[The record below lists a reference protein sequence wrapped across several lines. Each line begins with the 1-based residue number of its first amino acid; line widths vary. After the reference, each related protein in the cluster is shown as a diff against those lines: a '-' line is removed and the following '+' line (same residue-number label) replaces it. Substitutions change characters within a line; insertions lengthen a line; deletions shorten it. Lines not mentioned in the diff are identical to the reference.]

1 MRAFNS
7 VLAVLP
13 LLVLGACD
21 SARPS
26 PALSPA
32 ATTETPVQTP
42 TQTPAPTPGDPAQ
55 PAQACDVLVS
65 FTSICCGVNQP
76 LRERID
82 ALIAAD
88 ARVASFS
95 THSWGRE
102 GEFDLCLVT
111 RDPAQAAGLTRDIAA
126 VIASDNRAPPVHVSQ
141 GGKPQVGYRPPADL
155 PSDQRL
161 PGT

>member
-42 TQTPAPTPGDPAQ
+42 DQTPADPAQ
-55 PAQACDVLVS
+55 SCDVLVS
-65 FTSICCGVNQP
+65 FTSLCCGVNQP
-76 LRERID
+76 LRARIGE
-82 ALIAAD
+82 LIAAD
-88 ARVASFS
+88 ARVASVS
-95 THSWGRE
+95 EHPWGRE
-102 GEFDLCLVT
+102 GEVDLCVRT
-111 RDPAQAAGLTRDIAA
+111 RDPAQAAALTRDIAA
-126 VIASDNRAPPVHVSQ
+126 VIASDGRAPPVHVSQ
-141 GGKPQVGYRPPADL
+141 GGKPQAGYRPPADL